1 MKRLAM
7 IAGAVVVLC
16 GLGAG
21 AYLYLMPVLAGGVAT
36 SAAPSNARM
45 EAAIGGLGVNT
56 QKGADLGRLLERLGA
71 VQDRVVR
78 GDDGALADQGRLLT
92 EISAVLRNFEKAD
105 WDNHSQVRDAFVYVL
120 SGGDYGVLKP
130 VADDETR
137 YEADRTLAQGIM
149 KYAQG
154 QTNAARKLWA
164 DVDPRSLDVS
174 LVGPFALARA
184 SLYIGNDDAKTIAL
198 LDEAR
203 LACPHTAIE
212 EAAVRREIPVLVG
225 KGDTPRAMLLLTD
238 YLRRFGKSIYAW
250 KLFRDFSV
258 AAAKRDEFD
267 SRDMIDKLTA
277 ATSTADRQSRIDLL
291 LAMAA
296 EGLPS
301 GRIILARAAASEAL
315 SLKPDKPEDLTR
327 ATLYEAAANAP
338 TTRAA
343 EALTALHQIMADR
356 LSGNDVEI
364 HEVAGYIAKTVTLD
378 KFAVGNE
385 PRNAGDKADAESS
398 STPHELSRVSS
409 AVKSADAAIEEADMI
424 MSGNIK

>member
-1 MKRLAM
+1 MAVSASIRKRAP
-7 IAGAVVVLC
+7 ISAGYWN
-16 GLGAG
+16 GW
-21 AYLYLMPVLAGGVAT
+21 
-36 SAAPSNARM
+36 APSRIVSCAVMTAR
-45 EAAIGGLGVNT
+45 L
-56 QKGADLGRLLERLGA
+56 R
-71 VQDRVVR
+71 
-78 GDDGALADQGRLLT
+78 DQGRLLT
-92 EISAVLRNFEKAD
+92 EIAAVLRNFGKAD

-137 YEADRTLAQGIM
+137 YEADRTLAQGVIQSM
-149 KYAQG
+149 RRG
-154 QTNAARKLWA
+154 RRT
-164 DVDPRSLDVS
+164 
-174 LVGPFALARA
+174 
-184 SLYIGNDDAKTIAL
+184 
-198 LDEAR
+198 
-203 LACPHTAIE
+203 
-212 EAAVRREIPVLVG
+212 RRENFGPTSIRGPSTSAWSGPSHWRERLFTSATTTQKPSHSSMKHVSPALILPSRKRPFGAKIRLVG

-327 ATLYEAAANAP
+327 ATLYEAAANTP

-343 EALTALHQIMADR
+343 EALSR
-356 LSGNDVEI
+356 LASNHGGSPFR
-364 HEVAGYIAKTVTLD
+364 ATTS
-378 KFAVGNE
+378 KFT
-385 PRNAGDKADAESS
+385 R
-398 STPHELSRVSS
+398 SRDTSRKPS
-409 AVKSADAAIEEADMI
+409 RWI
-424 MSGNIK
+424 NLR